1 MNYQIIRRTIGWL
14 LLFEGIFLAIPLITA
29 IVYWE
34 KEFFSVLGVM
44 LACIGLGLLCV
55 WKKPKK
61 DTIYA
66 KEGLVITALSWIVM
80 SLFGCLPFFI
90 SGVIPSFTDAL
101 FETVSGFTTTG
112 ATILSGDQI
121 ESMPNCLLIWRSF
134 THWIG
139 GMGVLV
145 FIMAFLPLSGAR
157 NMNLMKAE
165 SPGPTVDKLVPKVK
179 TTAKI
184 LYFIYIMLTLTQ
196 FIFVLFGGVSVF
208 EALNIAFSVA
218 GTGGFAIRGDSFASY
233 SPYVQVVST
242 IFMLLFSVNFNAYY
256 LLGRG
261 RFKDVLSAEVRVFF
275 IIVFSAISLVVLNLC
290 VTGVGDY
297 TLGETIRHS
306 AFTVASIISTTGITT
321 ENFDLWPAFSKTIIV
336 TIMWIGACA
345 GSTGGGIK
353 VSRVMVLFKNASSQV
368 RRIIHPNQIQTVS
381 IDKKAVDGETIR
393 TANAFIVVYLL
404 IYFLSTLAVAI
415 DSPSF
420 EVAFTSVAATMNNV
434 GPGLGAIGPAGN
446 FAFYSNL
453 SKYVFIFDM
462 LAGRLEIFPIV
473 VLFLPSTWKRN

>member
-1 MNYQIIRRTIGWL
+1 
-14 LLFEGIFLAIPLITA
+14 
-29 IVYWE
+29 
-34 KEFFSVLGVM
+34 
-44 LACIGLGLLCV
+44 
-55 WKKPKK
+55 
-61 DTIYA
+61 
-66 KEGLVITALSWIVM
+66 
-80 SLFGCLPFFI
+80 
-90 SGVIPSFTDAL
+90 
-101 FETVSGFTTTG
+101 
-112 ATILSGDQI
+112 
-121 ESMPNCLLIWRSF
+121 
-134 THWIG
+134 
-139 GMGVLV
+139 MGVLV
-145 FIMAFLPLSGAR
+145 FILAFLPLSGAR

-233 SPYVQVVST
+233 SPYIQVVST

-261 RFKDVLSAEVRVFF
+261 RFKDALSAEVRVFF

-306 AFTVASIISTTGITT
+306 AFTVASIISTTGVST

-353 VSRVMVLFKNASSQV
+353 VSRIMVLFKNASSQV

-381 IDKKAVDGETIR
+381 IDKKAVDSETIR

-404 IYFLSTLAVAI
+404 IYFLSTLVVAI

-420 EVAFTSVAATMNNV
+420 EVAFSSVAATINNV

-446 FAFYSNL
+446 FAFYSNF
-453 SKYVFIFDM
+453 SKYVLIFDM